1 MRPIPY
7 KPSTQSYPVISTRVP
22 AGFPSPASDH
32 IEKHLSLD
40 ELLVSHPI
48 ATFFVEASGTSM
60 LGAGIHP
67 GDILIV
73 DRSRQAIDRDIVI
86 AVIDGDLTVKRLSLT
101 NPQKPELHSENP
113 AFAPIVFGN
122 HQELTVWGVV
132 TSVIHRFKK

>member
-1 MRPIPY
+1 MYPTRIN
-7 KPSTQSYPVISTRVP
+7 PSERTYPVVSTRVP

-40 ELLVSHPI
+40 ELLISHPI

-67 GDILIV
+67 SDILIV
-73 DRSRQAIDRDIVI
+73 DRSRQAIDHDIVI

-101 NPQKPELHSENP
+101 NPDKPELHSENT

>member
-1 MRPIPY
+1 MVFSIA
-7 KPSTQSYPVISTRVP
+7 PSSHKLPLVSSKIK

-40 ELLVSHPI
+40 ELLISHPI

-73 DRSRQAIDRDIVI
+73 DRSRQAIDHDIVI
-86 AVIDGDLTVKRLSLT
+86 AVIDGDLTVKRLSLAHSDR
-101 NPQKPELHSENP
+101 PELHSENP
-113 AFAPIVFGN
+113 IFAPIVFGN
-122 HQELTVWGVV
+122 HQELSIWGVV

>member
-1 MRPIPY
+1 MKPTPY
-7 KPSTQSYPVISTRVP
+7 KQSTQSYPIVSTRIP

-40 ELLVSHPI
+40 ELLIAHPI

-86 AVIDGDLTVKRLSLT
+86 AVVDGDLTVKRLCLT
-101 NPQKPELHSENP
+101 HPHRPELHSENP

-122 HQELTVWGVV
+122 HQELTIWGVV